1 MKTKFSGI
9 LTLFLAFVV
18 QITFAQDK
26 TVSGV
31 VSDENGM
38 PLPTANVVIKGTSTG
53 TSTDFDGNYSIKAK
67 VGDKLQFSYVGYGNK
82 EVTVQAA
89 NKINI
94 ALEPDNALDEV
105 VIVAAYDIRRTQK
118 TTTSAIQTVSSETIS
133 TRPNASLVQTLQGQ
147 AAGLNIT
154 TNSGQPG
161 GDSEINLRGV
171 GSLSGKTEPLFIMD
185 GIPIDQDN
193 FRSLNPNE
201 IASVSV
207 LKDAG
212 ATSIYGNRGA
222 NGVIIITTKRGKKN
236 SNLQVTYTGI
246 TSISQLQGHDYDLM
260 NSKEQLL
267 LERAVGNGRGATIGD
282 AEIDAIARYADTEW
296 VDVFFR
302 NAMTQNHTIGI
313 TSGGENSSS
322 FTSVGYFDAQGILK
336 QSALQRF
343 NLRNNFNG
351 NSKNE
356 RFNYGTSL
364 SLNFS
369 KNDEPNSIG
378 SGAVNRNYVLGAYQS
393 LPYRSPSEYTVG
405 AGGDLAPTFANTP
418 LLLLD
423 RLATYERSENE
434 IKILAS
440 INAGYKLT
448 DKLTFNTRVS
458 ADFTDEQFIRSEAPE
473 SFNSQFFAGVGEDLP
488 GTVDQQSTRTVAM
501 DIVNSLNYSTKFG
514 DKHTLDT
521 GIYMEYY
528 KAHLRSFGFRQNGL
542 DPKTWYPGDGS
553 GFIDDNADN
562 DFYVDTVNAGYNNA
576 GLFSYFANA
585 DYDYDNKYGLT
596 LTGRRDAS
604 YRFAGSNKWGTF
616 YAVAGRWN
624 IDQES
629 FMEDSAFNLLKL
641 RASYGTSGNQDIAG
655 VSGQGADFSANS
667 LTLDLYATGSGYG
680 NQNSIFQSQI
690 ANPDLKWETSGM
702 TNIGLDFEVFN
713 SRLRGSLDVYKKDT
727 EDVFQFQPTSSYTG
741 TTGQSVNAGNLIN
754 KGVDLSLGYDVL
766 KSDEG
771 LNLSVSFVGNYNK
784 SERYGAQDSTIEEGG
799 PIGQYYLIRYA
810 GVNPANGNLLFLD
823 ANGDLTETPD
833 EDADR
838 VFTGKNRY
846 ADYQGSFGFE
856 ADYKGFYVSTQFN
869 YVIGA
874 DRFDFNYSGFID
886 PTSVGNFRSSRDL
899 QRAWTPTN
907 RYTDIPSL
915 TATNLNFSGDRFLQS
930 ADYLRLR
937 FLSFGYNFNR
947 SVLEKMNL
955 KTLRLFANAENFLT
969 ITGWRGDD
977 AEGIGSTQNNYPTPR
992 TFSIGLEL
1000 GL

>member
-26 TVSGV
+26 TISGV
-31 VSDENGM
+31 VSDENGL
-38 PLPTANVVIKGTSTG
+38 PLPSATIIVVGTSNG
-53 TSTDFDGNYSIKAK
+53 ASTNFDGTYSIKAK
-67 VGDKLQFSYVGYGNK
+67 AGDKLQYSYVGYSNNQ
-82 EVTVQAA
+82 VTVGSS
-89 NKINI
+89 NTINI
-94 ALEPDNALDEV
+94 SLSPDNTLDEV
-105 VIVAAYDIRRTQK
+105 VIVAAYDVRRTKK

-133 TRPNASLVQTLQGQ
+133 GRPNASLVQTLQGQ

-171 GSLSGKTEPLFIMD
+171 GSISGKTEPLFIMD

-236 SNLQVTYTGI
+236 SPLEITYTGI
-246 TSISQLQGHDYDLM
+246 TSVSELQGNDYDLM
-260 NSKEQLL
+260 NSKQQLL
-267 LERAVGNGRGATIGD
+267 LERAVGSGRGATIGD
-282 AEIDAIARYADTEW
+282 AEIDAISKFANTEW
-296 VDVFFR
+296 IDVFFR
-302 NAMTQNHTIGI
+302 TALTQNHTIGI
-313 TSGGENSSS
+313 TSGGENSNS
-322 FTSVGYFDAQGILK
+322 FTSIGYYDTQGILK
-336 QSALQRF
+336 QSGLQRF
-343 NLRNNFNG
+343 NLRSNING
-351 NSKNE
+351 NSQND

-369 KNDEPNSIG
+369 KNEEPNNIG
-378 SGAVNRNYVLGAYQS
+378 EGAVNRNYVLGAYQS

-405 AGGDLAPTFANTP
+405 AGGDLAGTFVNTP

-423 RLATYERSENE
+423 RLATFDRSENE

-440 INAGYKLT
+440 VNAGYKLT
-448 DKLTFNTRVS
+448 EKLSVNTRIS
-458 ADFTDEQFIRSEAPE
+458 ADFTDEQTIAAEGPDG
-473 SFNSQFFAGVGEDLP
+473 FNSQFFAGVGEDFP
-488 GTVDQQSTRTVAM
+488 GRVDQQSTRTISV
-501 DIVNSLNYSTKFG
+501 DIVNSLNYATKIG
-514 DKHTLDT
+514 EKHTLDA
-521 GIYMEYY
+521 GVYMEYY
-528 KAHLRSFGFRQNGL
+528 KAHLRAFGFRSNGL
-542 DPKTWYPGDGS
+542 DPKTWYAGDGS
-553 GFIDDNADN
+553 GFVDDNGDN
-562 DFYVDTVNAGYNNA
+562 DFYVDDVNAAYNNA
-576 GLFSYFANA
+576 GLFSYFANV
-585 DYDYDNKYGLT
+585 DYDFDSKYGFGI
-596 LTGRRDAS
+596 TGRRDAS
-604 YRFAGSNKWGTF
+604 YRFSDSNKWGTF
-616 YAVAGRWN
+616 YAVSGRWN

-629 FMEDSAFNLLKL
+629 FMEGSKFNMLKL
-641 RASYGTSGNQDIAG
+641 RGSYGTSGNQDIAG
-655 VSGQGADFSANS
+655 ITGQFADFSANT
-667 LTLDLYATGSGYG
+667 LTQNLFATGSGYG
-680 NQNSIFQSQI
+680 NQNSIVQSQI
-690 ANPDLKWETSGM
+690 ANPDLKWET
-702 TNIGLDFEVFN
+702 TTQANIGVDFEVFN
-713 SRLRGSLDVYKKDT
+713 SRLRGTVDVYKKDT
-727 EDVFQFQPTSSYTG
+727 DDVFQFQPASAYTG
-741 TTGQSVNAGNLIN
+741 TVGQSVNAGSLVN
-754 KGVDLSLGYDVL
+754 KGVDLSLGYDLL

-771 LNLSVSFVGNYNK
+771 LNLTLNFVGNYNK
-784 SERYGAQDSTIEEGG
+784 SERYGAQDTTIEEGG
-799 PIGQYYLIRYA
+799 KLFQYYEIRYA

-833 EDADR
+833 EDTDR
-838 VFTGKNRY
+838 VFTGKNRFP
-846 ADYQGSFGFE
+846 DYQGSFGFE

-874 DRFDFNYSGFID
+874 DRFDFNYSGFVD
-886 PTSVGNFRSSRDL
+886 PSNVGSFRSSNDL
-899 QRAWTPTN
+899 TRAWTPNN

-937 FLSFGYNFNR
+937 FLSFGYNFDR
-947 SVLEKMNL
+947 KVLNKMNL

-977 AEGIGSTQNNYPTPR
+977 AEGIGATQNNYPTPK

-1000 GL
+1000 GI